1 MWYPRAEGDHPRK
14 DKLRNGSDL
23 VGEGVVQ
30 PPDSRQVPGFDQTKA
45 GLELPG
51 K

>member
-23 VGEGVVQ
+23 LEKVWFSHQIADKFPGLTGVT
-30 PPDSRQVPGFDQTKA
+30 SW
-45 GLELPG
+45 
-51 K
+51 